1 MNPVSKPA
9 AVCVALRAEGIAM
22 VNPSHPELLALVE
35 GGAEIHQFVTA
46 ARLAKSRG
54 KDSFAYILATVK
66 GQMADAAMA
75 PRAPPPPVETPF
87 ERQMRERAAALAP
100 GVARQPHGP
109 GQGQVI
115 DVETRNV
122 PSH

>member
-1 MNPVSKPA
+1 
-9 AVCVALRAEGIAM
+9 M
-22 VNPSHPELLALVE
+22 VNPGHQDLHDLIKA
-35 GGAEIHQFVTA
+35 GAEIHQFVTA
-46 ARLAKSRG
+46 ARMAKSRG
-54 KDSFAYILATVK
+54 KDSFPYILATVK

-109 GQGQVI
+109 SQGQVI